1 MNLYEARHLGRTYC
15 CDTEGSEH
23 YKEGGVEPLDL
34 LIAKGLI
41 EDFCIGN
48 MVKYATRFK
57 ITRNLVDL
65 RKVSDYAHILCGV
78 ELGKDKPETV
88 IPITE
93 PLEMGEEDVSEE
105 PVKGKYEGMTNEE
118 LHNRVCHSHTESCS
132 SCIIPGFAN
141 GKGGGANCWKWEEKH
156 PTLFRALA
164 IPYLEGLEGK
174 G

>member
-1 MNLYEARHLGRTYC
+1 LNVYEARHLGCTYC
-15 CDTEGSEH
+15 NDTEGSEH

-34 LIAKGLI
+34 LIAKGMI

-78 ELGKDKPETV
+78 ELDKQSPS
-88 IPITE
+88 ID

-105 PVKGKYEGMTNEE
+105 PVKGKYEGMSNKE
-118 LHNRVCHSHTESCS
+118 LYGLICPKISRCGNCP
-132 SCIIPGFAN
+132 IPSLSN
-141 GKGGGANCWKWEEKH
+141 DKGGGVCCSNWMAKNPSE
-156 PTLFRALA
+156 FRAIA

-174 G
+174 ANG